1 MAHETTEG
9 DRPVGLRE
17 RKRRATRAAIER
29 AAITLVDECGYD
41 GVTVAQICDRA
52 NVSQGTFFN
61 YFPTK
66 DAAIVGI
73 GVYELDPKTVH
84 AAFDRLMPSSM
95 FHATLSLF
103 IDVVG
108 SFDWKSDIAALRMA
122 LVKDTPALM
131 RLFLDNTF
139 GFVSDFR
146 LIVTTYMTE
155 HPACRACAAEMSAE
169 EEASIVVSEALEAAK
184 FALYH
189 VADDPAG
196 GLPKATEVEAII
208 RRIVG

>member
-1 MAHETTEG
+1 
-9 DRPVGLRE
+9 
-17 RKRRATRAAIER
+17 
-29 AAITLVDECGYD
+29 
-41 GVTVAQICDRA
+41 
-52 NVSQGTFFN
+52 
-61 YFPTK
+61 
-66 DAAIVGI
+66 
-73 GVYELDPKTVH
+73 
-84 AAFDRLMPSSM
+84 
-95 FHATLSLF
+95 
-103 IDVVG
+103 
-108 SFDWKSDIAALRMA
+108 MA
-122 LVKDTPALM
+122 LVKDTPVLM

-196 GLPKATEVEAII
+196 GLPKATEVEDII